1 MSAHSP
7 TAFEASSAHRLCELF
22 LGAETR
28 HGTYDPA
35 RLRLVG
41 SKMEMKDATGEGP
54 RDVKEPPTPQLWEQH
69 LAGAR
74 PLGVSPLRE
83 DGMSRVGVVDI
94 DRYDGGFDH
103 GELAG
108 KIRREG
114 LPLVLTRSK
123 SGGGHVWLFASDW
136 MPQAT
141 MNAALVAL
149 AGRLGHADAETY
161 PPDTGL
167 GNWMNMPYLGGDRSD
182 RYGVKPGGLGM
193 SVAEFLEAAE
203 KARMSPDQIEALAA
217 SQAAGVGTATSRRV
231 LRKLT
236 ERAAEIAAMIDGR
249 KRTLHD
255 TAFLFGKYVLKGR
268 IDKDTVIGRLV
279 AAGVKAG
286 LEHRIAESQVRN
298 GLEARLGKRGGDGDD
313 DDDDD
318 DGRYAE
324 IERIVIIT
332 GHDEPLWRVTVADY
346 GDITLPSRE
355 VWKNELFNLR
365 CAERLRVAF
374 KRLSVNEWAD
384 RLNGALKLAEF
395 EAAPKDETPEYVF
408 RMALQDFCFDR
419 HRAESMEEIVLG
431 KPYRDEDNDRIWF
444 RFGDLY
450 RQLCE
455 QPGSPF
461 RGWSR
466 NRLGGMMKAIG
477 RDGVD
482 VFTTTTKLKK
492 KTTEVRWVRM
502 SLFDGPTELPLP
514 RPPAPQPI

>member
-1 MSAHSP
+1 MNAHSSTEP
-7 TAFEASSAHRLCELF
+7 QASPAHSLHELF
-22 LGAETR
+22 RGAELR
-28 HGTYDPA
+28 HGTYDQA

-41 SKMEMKDATGEGP
+41 SKMEMKDEAGNGP
-54 RDVKEPPTPQLWEQH
+54 RDVNGPPTPEFWEQH

-94 DRYDGGFDH
+94 DLYDGGFDH

-136 MPQAT
+136 MPQAA

-149 AGRLGHADAETY
+149 ACRLGHPDAETY
-161 PPDTGL
+161 PPATGL
-167 GNWMNMPYLGGDRSD
+167 GNWMNMPYLGGDKAD
-182 RYGVKPGGLGM
+182 RCGVKPGGLSM
-193 SVAEFLEAAE
+193 TVAEFLEAAE
-203 KARMSPDQIEALAA
+203 RARTPPNQIEALAA
-217 SQAAGVGTATSRRV
+217 RQAADVGAATSSRV
-231 LRKLT
+231 MRKLT
-236 ERAAEIAAMIDGR
+236 ESAAEIAVMTDGR
-249 KRTLHD
+249 KRALHD

-279 AAGVKAG
+279 AAGVEAG
-286 LEHRIAESQVRN
+286 LEHRIAESHVRN
-298 GLEARLGKRGGDGDD
+298 GLEARLRKRGGDDGE
-313 DDDDD
+313 DD

-324 IERIVIIT
+324 IEKIVIIT
-332 GHDEPLWRVTVADY
+332 GHDEPVWRVTVADY

-384 RLNGALKLAEF
+384 RLNGALKLAEI

-408 RMALQDFCFDR
+408 RIALQDFCFDR
-419 HRAESMEEIVLG
+419 HQAENIEELLLG

-455 QPGSPF
+455 LPGSPF

-466 NRLGGMMKAIG
+466 NRLGGMVKAIG